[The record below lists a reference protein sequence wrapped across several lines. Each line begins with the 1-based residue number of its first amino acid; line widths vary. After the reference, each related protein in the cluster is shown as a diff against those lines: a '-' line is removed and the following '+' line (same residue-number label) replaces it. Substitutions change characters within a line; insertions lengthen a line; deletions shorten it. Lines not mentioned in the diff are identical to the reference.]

1 MALSIDR
8 QAFVDTI
15 AQGEDQIGE
24 VMQPPP
30 AGLWGIP
37 ADEVKQ
43 LPG

>member
-1 MALSIDR
+1 MALSIDS

-15 AQGEDQIGE
+15 AQGEGQIGG
-24 VMQPPP
+24 VMHPPP
-30 AGLWGIP
+30 AGLWGMP